1 MSQSVD
7 ERVVEMRFDNQQFER
22 GVQKTMGTLDR
33 LKQSLKFDGTAKG
46 LANIDQAAKK
56 VSFDGMAASVV
67 SLQKRFSTFG
77 IVGVKVVKNLADS
90 VMGFAKNTIGFV
102 TDGIING
109 GKRRAMNIEN
119 AHFQLQGLLKDE
131 EKVQAV
137 MDDAMQ
143 SVDGTAYAYDEAAKA
158 ASQFAASGMEAGE
171 EMQSSLR
178 AITGVAAMT
187 NSEYEDISAVFTTV
201 AGNGRLMGDQLLQLS
216 SRGLNAAATIK
227 DYFNGVND
235 GSIEASD
242 SVSAAV
248 KSVTDGLEVTEGDI
262 RSFVSDGDI
271 SFQMFAAAMDN
282 AFGEHAKKAN
292 ETFTGA
298 LSNVKASLSRIG
310 AEFVSPLI
318 VQNGPLVQFFNAL
331 RERINDIK
339 ANIGPLAE
347 LFTGSVSSMANTAT
361 KYLQELDFTKHFEA
375 FYNVVDTLKNI
386 FSGLIS
392 IIKPIGQGFLDIFP
406 PSGMDAVVNF
416 TAKLKELS
424 ANFILNEKDTAN
436 LRNTFKGLFAVLNIV
451 HTVISTVCRAIFPM
465 SEGIGG
471 LGSSI
476 LSVTGQIG
484 EWLVSIDETI
494 KKSGVFG
501 ETIQKISSSAGSALQ
516 WLGEKVE
523 GVVAAIKEFTQNNF
537 SVAAESRLKPFQK
550 ICEIAKVTMVKLA
563 EAFEKVSPILAK
575 MGSMIVDMLGEIG
588 EGIRKAIHGEGF
600 DSLIDLLNG
609 GLMAGIGTGITVFVK
624 NLTKLEKFIGNGFKK
639 WDGIGASINDVFI
652 KLKGGLLSLQAS
664 LRAEVLMKIAKA
676 IAILAGSLFVL
687 SLIDSNKLNSSLKV
701 ISVLFGELAASM
713 AIFDKTLNNTGS
725 LKLMSA
731 GTMMVK
737 LSAAILILAS
747 ALKKIADIDSDKLEE
762 ALLGITVL
770 IGELVAASLSL
781 SKWGGKVKVSATGM
795 VLFAEAINILTK
807 AVTKLAQLDTDQL
820 IQGLIGVGV
829 LLAELAAFMV
839 AAKFGKFNVTQ
850 SLGIIGLAAAL
861 LILEKAVT
869 CFGTLETSVME
880 KGLLGIASALMAILV
895 AVKFMPKNMVGLG
908 LGLIE
913 VAAALKIISGVI
925 QETGGMKWEE
935 IGKGMVVLAS
945 SMIILATALRF
956 MKGSLG
962 AATSMLVI
970 SAALAIFTPCLK
982 ALGAMSLSEIGK
994 AILALAAAF
1003 TILGVAGA
1011 VISPLIPAI
1020 LGLAGALALIGVAVA
1035 ACGVGLLAFAAG
1047 LASLAVS
1054 GVAGVTALVA
1064 SLEILIVGVLGVIA
1078 NSAEA
1083 IANAVKAIVLAVVD
1097 VVVECAPAIVEG
1109 VLALIEEVLKSLVEH
1124 APNIVAYLMDFLIGV
1139 INAVSER
1146 LPELI
1151 QAVVNLFDI
1160 LFRGVI
1166 ESLKNVDP
1174 AILGEGLSG
1183 VGLIAAVIFSLST
1196 VAVMIPGA
1204 MAGVLGVGAVIA
1216 ELALVLAAI
1225 GAFAQIPGLEWLIGE
1240 GGDLL
1245 QKIGT
1250 AIGQLIGGII
1260 GGVMSGVSAILP
1272 QIGLDLSQF
1281 MINVTPFLMGVSVI
1295 TAETLAKAGFLAGI
1309 VLLFGAAD
1317 LIGGITNFLTGGSSL
1332 PQMGTN
1338 LSQFML
1344 NVMPFFAGV
1353 MLVDESVLNA
1363 ARNLAS
1369 MIMLFTVAELIQG
1382 VTSWLTGGSSISSFG
1397 AELAAFGPGIA
1408 SFAETVKDVKPEA
1421 VEGAA
1426 AAAKIMAEV
1435 ADNLPGQDGLIQKI
1449 FGEKSLAEF
1458 GGELLAFGPAI
1469 AGFSMIVKDVK
1480 PEAVEGAAAA
1490 ASIMSEMADNLPET
1504 GGLKAVIF
1512 GDKTLS
1518 EFGAELVIFGPQIK
1532 QFAKEVANV
1541 KPEAVIGAASVTAIM
1556 ANLADG
1562 IPESG
1567 GIISWFKG
1575 DNNIA
1580 NFGKNLAE
1588 FGSKFKEFYGHI
1600 SDINATK
1607 LTDVITGFG
1616 NLIDLANGVKDV
1628 DTSAMSGF
1636 ANNLNIMGK
1645 NGIDSFIQA
1654 FTDADSKVRETA
1666 SNMLA
1671 SFIQV
1676 FTDADSKV
1684 REAASNMLESFI
1696 QGVKSKQAALSN
1708 TFRVMVVAS
1717 VTEVR
1722 AKYSEFY
1729 SAGSY
1734 LVDGFVNGI
1743 SENSYKAAAHARTMA
1758 KSAAEAAK
1766 NQLDEHSPSKVFGQ
1780 IGKYVAEGFANGIH
1794 DNTDKAAK
1802 SAEELAEIGTQAAKE
1817 VAESLKNSNSIFSEF
1832 VEKTDENGNA
1842 VEITLEKAAEAFK
1855 SFRNSI
1861 KDSIKDAT
1869 GVFDAF
1875 EVETDITGK
1884 QLLENLQSQ
1893 ITGIT
1898 EWASNIQTLAG
1909 RGLNEGLLKALSDMG
1924 PSGAKYANALVT
1936 MTDAELKKLNGLYL
1950 KRIGLNGKTAN
1961 QIAASFLEG
1970 GKKVNNTVNATLKK
1984 TAEAFTALRD
1994 SIKESIKDAMGVFD
2008 AFEVDTDVTGKQL
2021 LKNLQSQI
2029 TGITEWAS
2037 NIQILADRGINKGLL
2052 KVLSDMGPSGAKYI
2066 NALVTMSDKELKKLN
2081 KLYKKRL
2088 SLNDKTAEEIAE
2100 TFVEGG
2106 KKAAD
2111 AYSKGVS
2118 KGSKKK
2124 EVNAKKTGETVC
2136 KELVSGTE
2144 ASMDKMHKKLRE
2156 FWGWMNYKDAV
2167 KDVKAS
2173 LDYGKGAFQQF
2184 VNQYLSATKGIDS
2197 GNKKV
2202 KVAAKAITEY
2212 GKKLYKESEYYKED
2226 TKNIKKH
2233 KKELADLQDKREDLK
2248 KQLKEAE
2255 KSNTKASKARAKTLK
2270 KELKENKKSIDSA
2283 KKQIKKD
2290 EKEIAKHTKE
2300 VFQNLRKTLSD
2311 SVSAF
2316 LDPLKISLESG
2327 VDLFSK
2333 FESNSDLYEA
2343 DKKKLEE
2350 QKKSLEELEKTKKA
2364 IQDEISKYD
2373 DDNTFAARK
2382 QVKRLK
2388 EQLSEVESSI
2398 EEAKQNIEQ
2407 TENDMASHSNVT
2419 VNSIL
2424 ENMQSQIS
2432 GVKKWQKDL
2441 KKLAGRGLSQGLL
2454 DKLKEMGPDGVDYV
2468 DQFMKMTSEELKKA
2482 NDLFAQS
2489 ENLTSQTLINN
2500 FKDSIT
2506 RTKNWADG
2514 LQKMAEMGFGQDLLE
2529 KLGAM
2534 GVEGDDYVNAF
2545 LSMTPEQV
2553 SQFNKEFAE
2562 SLKLPDVVAD
2572 QVMSAYAYAGSESVN
2587 AFTLAL
2593 AELSKEGSE
2602 ENKKIVNIAKAVSK
2616 AMGKVL
2622 KSDSKKTGEKVCDEL
2637 AKGIASKKKSTTASS
2652 EKVGNA
2658 ALKALKVTLSSGNG
2672 KLVAGNMVQ
2681 GLKKGLTDGKSG
2693 VVKAAQ
2699 KMAQEAFEAAK
2710 VTLGIKSP
2718 SRKFA
2723 EIGAY
2728 ADAGFAQGLVSGEKN
2743 ICKTA
2748 TDVMN
2753 KALREVSDLVNSDMD
2768 AQPTIRPVLDLSD
2781 IQNGAVGIHK
2791 MMDGYAVSGAVN
2803 LAGVIAKGMDRRGSL
2818 ADNSAMNAINKLQD
2832 TLTGLLNK
2840 PSIEQHNTFSISG
2853 GNPKE
2858 IANEVSH
2865 ILQQQVERR
2874 STVWG

>member
-7 ERVVEMRFDNQQFER
+7 QRVVEMRFDNQQFER

-46 LANIDQAAKK
+46 LENIDQAAKK
-56 VSFDGMAASVV
+56 VSFDGMAASVA

-77 IVGVKVVKNLADS
+77 IVGMRVIQNLTDS
-90 VMGFAKNTIGFV
+90 VMGFAKNTIGFA
-102 TDGIING
+102 TDSIING

-171 EMQSSLR
+171 EMQASLR

-187 NSEYEDISAVFTTV
+187 NSEYEDISRVFTTV

-235 GSIEASD
+235 GSIEVND

-248 KSVTDGLEVTEGDI
+248 RSVTDGLEVTEGDI
-262 RSFVSDGDI
+262 RSFVSDGKI

-298 LSNVKASLSRIG
+298 MSNVKAALGRIG
-310 AEFVSPLI
+310 AEFISPLI
-318 VQNGPLVQFFNAL
+318 VQNGPLVLFFNAL

-347 LFTGSVSSMANTAT
+347 LFTGSVSSMANAAT
-361 KYLQELDFTKHFEA
+361 KYLQKLDFTKHFEA

-386 FSGLIS
+386 FSGLLS
-392 IIKPIGQGFLDIFP
+392 IIKPIGQSFRDVFP
-406 PSGMDAVVNF
+406 SSGMDAVVNF

-424 ANFILNEKDTAN
+424 ANFKLNEKDTAN
-436 LRNTFKGLFAVLNIV
+436 LRSTFKGLFAVLDIV
-451 HTVISTVCRAIFPM
+451 HTVISTVSRAIFPM

-484 EWLVSIDETI
+484 EWLVALDETI
-494 KKSGVFG
+494 KKNGIFG
-501 ETIQKISSSAGSALQ
+501 EIIQKISSTAGSALQ

-523 GVVAAIKEFTQNNF
+523 GVVAAIQEFMQNNF
-537 SVAAESRLKPFQK
+537 SVVAESRLKPFQK
-550 ICEIAKVTMVKLA
+550 ICEIAKAAMVKLA

-575 MGSMIVDMLGEIG
+575 MGSMIVDTLNNVGKGFKE
-588 EGIRKAIHGEGF
+588 AIHGEGF

-609 GLMAGIGTGITVFVK
+609 GLMVGIGTGIM
-624 NLTKLEKFIGNGFKK
+624 NFIGHMQNSVIKA
-639 WDGIGASINDVFI
+639 IGMFSNINLI
-652 KLKGGLLSLQAS
+652 LSNVKTTLISYQAS
-664 LRAEVLMKIAKA
+664 LKADVLMKIAKA
-676 IAILAGSLFVL
+676 IAILAASLFVL
-687 SLIDSNKLNSSLKV
+687 SLIDSNKLNASLKA

-713 AIFDKTLNNTGS
+713 AIFDKTLSNTGQM
-725 LKLMSA
+725 KLISA
-731 GTMMVK
+731 GQTMVA
-737 LSAAILILAS
+737 LSAAVLILAS
-747 ALKKIADIDSDKLEE
+747 ALKKIAGIDSDKLEG

-781 SKWGGKVKVSATGM
+781 SKWGGKIEVSAASM

-807 AVTKLAQLDTDQL
+807 AVTNLAQLDTDQL
-820 IQGLIGVGV
+820 TQGLIGVSI
-829 LLAELAAFMV
+829 LLAELAAFMI

-869 CFGTLETSVME
+869 CFGTLDTSVME
-880 KGLLGIASALMAILV
+880 KGLLGIASALTAIVV
-895 AVKFMPKNMVGLG
+895 AVKFMPKNMVGIG

-913 VAAALKIISGVI
+913 VSAALKIISGVI
-925 QETGGMKWEE
+925 QETGDMKWEE

-956 MKGSLG
+956 MKGTLG
-962 AATSMLVI
+962 AAASMLVI
-970 SAALAIFTPCLK
+970 STALAIFTPCLK

-1003 TILGVAGA
+1003 TVLGVAGA
-1011 VISPLIPAI
+1011 MISPLIPAI

-1035 ACGVGLLAFAAG
+1035 ACGVGLLAFATG
-1047 LASLAVS
+1047 LASLTVS

-1083 IANAVKAIVLAVVD
+1083 IANAVKAIVLAIVD
-1097 VVVECAPAIVEG
+1097 VIIECAPAIVEG
-1109 VLALIEEVLKSLVEH
+1109 VLALIEEVLKSLATH
-1124 APNIVAYLMDFLIGV
+1124 APAIVAYLLEFLIGV
-1139 INAVSER
+1139 INAVAER
-1146 LPELI
+1146 LPDLI
-1151 QAVVNLFDI
+1151 QAVVNLFDA

-1166 ESLKNVDP
+1166 ESLKKIDP

-1196 VAVMIPGA
+1196 VAGMIPGA
-1204 MAGVLGVGAVIA
+1204 MAGVLGIGLVIA

-1225 GAFAQIPGLEWLIGE
+1225 GAFAQIPGLEWLISE

-1281 MINVTPFLMGVSVI
+1281 MVNVTPFLMGVSVV

-1344 NVMPFFAGV
+1344 NAMPFFAGV

-1363 ARNLAS
+1363 AKNLAG

-1382 VTSWLTGGSSISSFG
+1382 VTSWLTGGSSLSSFG
-1397 AELAAFGPGIA
+1397 EELAAFGPGIA
-1408 SFAETVKDVKPEA
+1408 NFAETVKDVKPEA

-1435 ADNLPGQDGLIQKI
+1435 ADNLPGQDGLMQKI
-1449 FGEKSLAEF
+1449 FGDKSLAEF
-1458 GGELLAFGPAI
+1458 GTELLAFGPAI
-1469 AGFSMIVKDVK
+1469 AEFGTIVKDVK

-1490 ASIMSEMADNLPET
+1490 ASIMSEMAENLPET
-1504 GGLKAVIF
+1504 GGLKTVIF
-1512 GDKTLS
+1512 GDKKLS
-1518 EFGAELVIFGPQIK
+1518 EFGEELVLFGPQIK

-1556 ANLADG
+1556 AKLADG

-1575 DNNIA
+1575 DNNIST
-1580 NFGKNLAE
+1580 FGKNLAE

-1600 SDINATK
+1600 SDINAAK

-1616 NLIDLANGVKDV
+1616 NLIDLAKGAKDV
-1628 DTSAMSGF
+1628 NTSAISGF
-1636 ANNLNIMGK
+1636 ARNLKIMGE

-1654 FTDADSKVRETA
+1654 FTDADSKVREAA
-1666 SNMLA
+1666 SNMLK
-1671 SFIQV
+1671 SFIQA

-1684 REAASNMLESFI
+1684 REAAGNMLVSFI

-1708 TFRVMVVAS
+1708 TFRVMVVVS
-1717 VTEVR
+1717 LTEVR

-1734 LVDGFVNGI
+1734 LVDGFAKGI
-1743 SENSYKAAAHARTMA
+1743 SENSYKAAAQARIMA
-1758 KSAAEAAK
+1758 KSAEEAAK

-1802 SAEELAEIGTQAAKE
+1802 SAEELAQIGTEAAKE

-1855 SFRNSI
+1855 SFRNSV

-1893 ITGIT
+1893 ITGIS
-1898 EWASNIQTLAG
+1898 EWATNIQALAG

-1936 MTDAELKKLNGLYL
+1936 MTDAELKKLNALYL

-1984 TAEAFTALRD
+1984 TAEAFTTLRD
-1994 SIKESIKDAMGVFD
+1994 SIKDSIKDAMGVFD
-2008 AFEVDTDVTGKQL
+2008 AFEVETDMTGKQL

-2066 NALVTMSDKELKKLN
+2066 NTLVTMSDKELKKLN
-2081 KLYKKRL
+2081 KLYKKRMG
-2088 SLNDKTAEEIAE
+2088 LNDKTAEEIAE

-2111 AYSKGVS
+2111 AYNKGVS
-2118 KGSKKK
+2118 KGTK
-2124 EVNAKKTGETVC
+2124 ETQVQAKNTGKRIS
-2136 KELVSGTE
+2136 KELVTGAV
-2144 ASMDKMHKKLRE
+2144 ASMEKLRQKSRE
-2156 FWGWMNYKDAV
+2156 FWGWLNDKDAV
-2167 KDVKAS
+2167 KDIKAS

-2184 VNQYLSATKGIDS
+2184 VIQYLSSTKSVGLGS
-2197 GNKKV
+2197 KAV
-2202 KVAAKAITEY
+2202 KAASEAITEY
-2212 GKKLYKESEYYKED
+2212 GKKLYKESDYYKED

-2233 KKELADLQDKREDLK
+2233 KKELTDLQDERKDLQ
-2248 KQLKEAE
+2248 KQLKEAQ

-2300 VFQNLRKTLSD
+2300 VFQNLRSTLSD

-2316 LDPLKISLESG
+2316 LDPLKVSLESG

-2350 QKKSLEELEKTKKA
+2350 QKKFLEELEKTKKE
-2364 IQDEISKYD
+2364 IQDEICKYD
-2373 DDNTFAARK
+2373 DDNTLAARK

-2407 TENDMASHSNVT
+2407 TENDMESHSQVT

-2432 GVKKWQKDL
+2432 GVKKWQKNL
-2441 KKLAGRGLSQGLL
+2441 QKLAGRGLSQGLL

-2500 FKDSIT
+2500 FKDSIK

-2534 GVEGDDYVNAF
+2534 GVEGGNYVNAF
-2545 LSMTPEQV
+2545 LSMTTEQV
-2553 SQFNKEFAE
+2553 AQFNKEYAE
-2562 SLKLPDVVAD
+2562 SLKLPDTVAD
-2572 QVMSAYAYAGSESVN
+2572 QVISAYAYTGNQSVN
-2587 AFTLAL
+2587 AFTSAL
-2593 AELSKEGSE
+2593 SELSKKGSE
-2602 ENKKIVNIAKAVSK
+2602 ENKKIVDTAKEVSK
-2616 AMGKVL
+2616 VMGEIL
-2622 KSDSKKTGEKVCDEL
+2622 QPESKKTGKNVCEEL
-2637 AKGIASKKKSTTASS
+2637 AKGIIAKKKSTTTSS

-2658 ALKALKVTLSSGNG
+2658 ALKALKGTLSSGNG
-2672 KLVAGNMVQ
+2672 RVVAGNMVQ

-2693 VVKAAQ
+2693 VVAAAQ
-2699 KMAQEAFEAAK
+2699 KVAQEAFEAAK

-2723 EIGAY
+2723 EIGKY
-2728 ADAGFAQGLVSGEKN
+2728 ADAGFAQGLISEEKN
-2743 ICKTA
+2743 VCKTA
-2748 TDVMN
+2748 ADVMN
-2753 KALREVSDLVNSDMD
+2753 KALKQVSELANSDID
-2768 AQPTIRPVLDLSD
+2768 VQPTIRPVLDLSN
-2781 IQNGAVGIHK
+2781 IQNGAAGIHK
-2791 MMDGYAVSGAVN
+2791 MMDGYAVSGSVN
-2803 LAGVIAKGMDRRGSL
+2803 LAGVIAKGMDSRGSL
-2818 ADNSAMNAINKLQD
+2818 TDNSAMNAIKNLQD

-2840 PSIEQHNTFSISG
+2840 PNIEQHNTFSISG